1 MTRSEAARA
10 LAIGA
15 ATHFVLDFVGLSM
28 DHQTLLWPLFG
39 WRFPAY
45 PFRNAGQHLATVLN
59 PVTLAGEVVGGAI
72 LAWDYWKAR
81 RRTSPP

>member
-1 MTRSEAARA
+1 
-10 LAIGA
+10 
-15 ATHFVLDFVGLSM
+15 M

-45 PFRNAGQHLATVLN
+45 PFNNVGQHLATVLN

-72 LAWDYWKAR
+72 LSWDTWKVR
-81 RRTSPP
+81 RRTRA